1 MKLKDGFEH
10 EIAFDPVP
18 QAVQD
23 ELDQSKGDVV
33 DIVASFDADAFYA
46 KTDDEIL
53 AEPWTDEDWTVPTWK
68 FETVDGVTTM
78 VPGRPLN
85 I

>member
-1 MKLKDGFEH
+1 MKLH

-18 QAVQD
+18 QSVQD
-23 ELDQSKGDVV
+23 DLDQITGDIV
-33 DIVASFDADAFYA
+33 DIVATFDAAAFYA

-53 AEPWTDEDWTVPTWK
+53 AEPWTEEDWTVPTWK

-78 VPGRPLN
+78 VPGRPLKVS